1 MRFSL
6 RCAYLCFSYV
16 KDEGG
21 MLMTEKQFMSFL
33 KKVKRE
39 IRRLGAD
46 LVPIS
51 SVKFV
56 NRFNPVGL
64 CLYYGGS
71 YPTCSLEFA
80 VILLQLDE
88 ISIHEIIAHE
98 LLHCIRDSA
107 GHDPVF
113 KKYAALVNEKYGLEI
128 GTYTSRHV
136 ENDALRHRLF
146 QYVVQCTKCGNRIG
160 YMRKDEAVRKLI
172 RYGEARG
179 YCCPFCGNRKLA
191 LDEKRSVKDWRI
203 GVRKRHQL
211 QF

>member
-1 MRFSL
+1 
-6 RCAYLCFSYV
+6 
-16 KDEGG
+16 
-21 MLMTEKQFMSFL
+21 MTEKQFMSFL
-33 KKVKRE
+33 KRVKRE

-46 LVPIS
+46 LVPIN

-56 NRFNPVGL
+56 NRSNPVGL
-64 CLYYGGS
+64 CLHYGGA
-71 YPTCSLEFA
+71 YPYCSLEFA
-80 VILLQLDE
+80 DMLLQLGE
-88 ISIHEIIAHE
+88 VSIHEIIAHE

-146 QYVVQCTKCGNRIG
+146 HYVVQCTKCGNRIG
-160 YMRKDEAVRKLI
+160 YMRKDKAVRKLI

-179 YCCPFCGNRKLA
+179 YCCPFCGNRKLV